1 VLVALVIAAVFIAT
15 MSHSWVEA
23 RCTRATME
31 GKPLRVA
38 NYGSLMYAAGL
49 LVFVVAVKISL
60 WVAVPPELAGV
71 WLGGFL
77 GTRRS

>member
-1 VLVALVIAAVFIAT
+1 
-15 MSHSWVEA
+15 
-23 RCTRATME
+23 ME

-77 GTRRS
+77 GTRRKR